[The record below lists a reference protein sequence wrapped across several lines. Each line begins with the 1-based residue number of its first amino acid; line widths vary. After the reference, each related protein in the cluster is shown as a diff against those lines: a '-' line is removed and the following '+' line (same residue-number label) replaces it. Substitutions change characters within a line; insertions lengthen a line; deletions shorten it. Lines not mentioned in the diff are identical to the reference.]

1 MKPFILTVTA
11 ILLLAGIPNAIPES
25 LVLTVLW
32 LVVAI
37 PNLKGLSPSK
47 PRRYTGRALS

>member
-1 MKPFILTVTA
+1 MKTFILTVTA

-37 PNLKGLSPSK
+37 PNLKSLPKRK

>member
-1 MKPFILTVTA
+1 MKTFILTITA
-11 ILLLAGIPNAIPES
+11 ILLLAGIPNAIPEA

-32 LVVAI
+32 LLVSFKY
-37 PNLKGLSPSK
+37 LKPLSSSK

>member
-1 MKPFILTVTA
+1 MKTFILTITA
-11 ILLLAGIPNAIPES
+11 ILLLAGIPNAIPEA

-37 PNLKGLSPSK
+37 PNLKSLPKRKS
-47 PRRYTGRALS
+47 RRYTGRALS

>member
-1 MKPFILTVTA
+1 MTPFILTITA
-11 ILLLAGIPNAIPES
+11 ILLLAGIPNAIPEA

-37 PNLKGLSPSK
+37 PCLKGLSPSK

>member
-1 MKPFILTVTA
+1 MKTFILTITA

-32 LVVAI
+32 LVVAT
-37 PNLKGLSPSK
+37 PNLKSLPK
-47 PRRYTGRALS
+47 RKFRRYTGRALS

>member
-1 MKPFILTVTA
+1 MKPFTLTIAA

-37 PNLKGLSPSK
+37 PCLKGLSSSK